1 MTATTTE
8 ERLLNLLALI
18 AKNSQRI
25 ADSLDLLALAAAPK
39 APNYQRPLSEFRD
52 FDWESI
58 NAEVLVADKHGV
70 AQLKWN
76 GYIFTRRSPSN
87 NFGEAIFFTRPDGKD
102 AEGRNRYVRLITFKA
117 PTKARSI
124 PEETQEKMESAPAP
138 ASVATAGNGK
148 APIPTSN
155 NIKAMVANLDK
166 PSLAVALLVNQ
177 PGNKVFTEC
186 VARFGIDQTTA
197 GDISRECAGDWT
209 RALTAL
215 DQHVF

>member
-1 MTATTTE
+1 MTATTTTE

-39 APNYQRPLSEFRD
+39 APNYQRPLAEFRD

-58 NAEVLVADKHGV
+58 NAEVLVTDKHGV
-70 AQLKWN
+70 AQIKWN
-76 GYIFTRRSPSN
+76 GYIFTRRNPSN

-102 AEGRNRYVRLITFKA
+102 AEGRNRYVRLITFKDPA
-117 PTKARSI
+117 KARSI
-124 PEETQEKMESAPAP
+124 PEETKEKLESAPAP
-138 ASVATAGNGK
+138 ASSNGK
-148 APIPTSN
+148 PTPASQD
-155 NIKAMVANLDK
+155 IKAMTANWVK
-166 PSLAVALLVNQ
+166 PSSALSLLGNH
-177 PGNKVFTEC
+177 PGNKLFALC
-186 VARFGIDQTTA
+186 VQKFGIDPTIA
-197 GDISRECAGDWT
+197 GEITRECAGDWT